1 MQERRYLLNIGQIL
15 EGSGRDNLFR
25 EAFDRIDR
33 ERRQKTRSLKN
44 ARAQAAGIGAG
55 LLIQKA
61 LADYRSEWP
70 AVLGTEHQTESGEDR
85 RTGYL
90 VGSRTEQ
97 GSGKLERQKWAKDP
111 GAIEK
116 PVWERFSVE
125 ELLSVLDPRVEEPC
139 YRYGKNGKPYLADH
153 AFLFNLSHSGDY
165 VFCGVSKQEIG
176 VDIQKIQ
183 GECRMRLAKRFFA
196 VPECQALEACRDE
209 EQRRRMFFHMW
220 VRKEAY
226 GKLTGRG
233 IAGAVGKCLW
243 RDASAGGEPSAC
255 SMGEGVWWENELIWE
270 EYDAP
275 DGYQTAVCRF
285 RQETY
290 AKQDSENA

>member
-1 MQERRYLLNIGQIL
+1 MQERRYLLNIGQML

-33 ERRQKTRSLKN
+33 ERRQKTRSFKN

-70 AVLGTEHQTESGEDR
+70 A
-85 RTGYL
+85 
-90 VGSRTEQ
+90 
-97 GSGKLERQKWAKDP
+97 
-111 GAIEK
+111 EK
-116 PVWERFSVE
+116 PVLECFSVE
-125 ELLSVLDPRVEEPC
+125 ELLSVLDPKVEEPR

-196 VPECQALEACRDE
+196 VSECQALEACGDE
-209 EQRRRMFFHMW
+209 EQRRRIFFRMW

-243 RDASAGGEPSAC
+243 RDVSAGGEPSAC
-255 SMGEGVWWENELIWE
+255 STGEGLWWENKLIWE

-275 DGYQTAVCRF
+275 DGYQMAVCRF